1 MPSRRP
7 QVTYTT
13 AVLALWVALAL
24 MRLLAHEMWRD
35 ELQAWMIARSS
46 ATPLEL
52 ISNLRYEGHPG
63 LWPFCL
69 FLISRMTDSPV
80 GMQMFN
86 LAVGATSAWIV
97 LRWAPF
103 PRWMATS
110 LAFGYFIAYE
120 YGTLSR
126 SYSLGVLFVLAF
138 CASWAGAGRRR
149 HALSALTLA
158 LLAMTSIYGVIV
170 AAGLAAGA
178 LWEIWTHQPD
188 ATTNRRA
195 VWFAVIV
202 ALGMSTTV
210 LFVRQPADAGFDV
223 APLLAP
229 DPNAGLHALGA
240 VWRGL
245 APVPPLRQ
253 DFWNRDILE
262 PLPYVRALAGLALF
276 GCVLLVLWRHRGAFL
291 AFAVGG
297 GGLFAFSYIVY
308 QGGVRHHGHYFLLF
322 VASCWMLATSA
333 KPDLGP
339 WGARFLGLLAAVQLA
354 VGIFASVMDQ
364 RLKFSGSRDTAAF
377 IREHYPRETG
387 IVVEPELPGVPVAA
401 WLARDVFFAQSGRL
415 GGFVIWNRQQQA
427 PDFGR
432 SLAAAD
438 RLASSSGRAVLLVTT
453 RRDVPPPRFKHVGHF
468 EGQIV
473 REETYD
479 VYLVEPASSSRH

>member
-1 MPSRRP
+1 M
-7 QVTYTT
+7 
-13 AVLALWVALAL
+13 AALGLWVVLGL

-35 ELQAWMIARSS
+35 ELQAWMIARNS

-69 FLISRMTDSPV
+69 FLISRVTDSPV
-80 GMQMFN
+80 GMQVFN
-86 LAVGATSAWIV
+86 LAVGAGSAWIL

-103 PRWMATS
+103 PRWMTLS
-110 LAFGYFIAYE
+110 LAFGYFVAFE

-126 SYSLGVLFVLAF
+126 SYSLGVLFLLAF
-138 CASWAGAGRRR
+138 CALWAGAGRRR
-149 HALSALTLA
+149 LPLAALTLA

-178 LWEIWTHQPD
+178 LWETWAQQPHVIR
-188 ATTNRRA
+188 NRRA
-195 VWFAVIV
+195 LWFAVIV
-202 ALGMSTTV
+202 ALGISATLV
-210 LFVRQPADAGFDV
+210 FVRQPADAGFRV
-223 APLLAP
+223 APRLAA
-229 DPNAGLHALGA
+229 DPNAGLHSLGA

-245 APVPPLRQ
+245 APVPPLQ
-253 DFWNRDILE
+253 QEFWNRDLLE
-262 PLPYVRALAGLALF
+262 PFPYVRALVGLALF
-276 GCVLLVLWRHRGAFL
+276 ACVLLALREHRAAFV

-322 VASCWMLATSA
+322 VASCWMTATSA
-333 KPDLGP
+333 RPDGGIL
-339 WGARFLGLLAAVQLA
+339 WKRMLGLLAAVQLA
-354 VGIFASVMDQ
+354 VGLYASAMDQ

-377 IREHYPRETG
+377 IRDHYPPDVP
-387 IVVEPELPGVPVAA
+387 IVVEPELPGVPLAA

-415 GGFVIWNRQQQA
+415 GGFVVWNQQQQP

-432 SLAAAD
+432 SVTTAD

-453 RRDVPPPRFKHVGHF
+453 RRDVPPARFKHVGHF
-468 EGQIV
+468 EGEIV

-479 VYLVEPASSSRH
+479 VYAVEPVEPSRR